1 MMDTQKKFRG
11 VIFDFNG
18 TLFWDT
24 KLHNR
29 SWDIFLSKKNMI
41 PLSDEEKMRK
51 IHGKNSEAI
60 FNMLFN
66 KVLTKE
72 QIREFVYEKE
82 SIYQGLCLESK
93 LTLASGAIEFFE
105 FLKSAGINYTIATA
119 SEQYNV
125 NFFIKLLKLDKWF
138 DLDKIVY
145 DDGTLKGK
153 PDPQVFL
160 KAMQKINRNPDEV
173 IIFEDSVAGIAAA
186 QNAKAGKVII
196 VNSIN
201 DDYSAYPHEVITD
214 FSQVNRSLFQ

>member
-1 MMDTQKKFRG
+1 MLVNKKYTG
-11 VIFDFNG
+11 VVFDFNG

-24 KLHNR
+24 KLHNK
-29 SWDIFLSKKNMI
+29 SWDIFLSKRNMI

-66 KVLTKE
+66 KVQTKE
-72 QIREFVYEKE
+72 QIRELVLEKE

-105 FLKSAGINYTIATA
+105 FLKTAKVSYTIATA

-125 NFFIKLLKLDKWF
+125 KFFIKLLNLEKWF
-138 DLDKIVY
+138 DLDKVVY
-145 DDGTLKGK
+145 DDGMLKGK

-160 KAMQKINRNPDEV
+160 KAMHEIGKSPDEV
-173 IIFEDSVAGIAAA
+173 IIFEDSIAGITAAER
-186 QNAKAGKVII
+186 AKAGKIII
-196 VNSIN
+196 VNSNN
-201 DDYSAYPHEVITD
+201 DDYSSYEHDIITN
-214 FSQVNRSLFQ
+214 FNQVGCSLFL